1 MYDLWMLTRI
11 VMVVLSL
18 IGVLAFGFGVLAL
31 IGSRSAFQET
41 PSLLLV
47 LIGVVSL
54 GLAAMIGAI
63 LRVTYHVERG
73 FAEAAIARREPSAG
87 Q

>member
-1 MYDLWMLTRI
+1 MLIRI

-18 IGVLAFGFGVLAL
+18 IGVLAFGDGVLAFV
-31 IGSRSAFQET
+31 GSQSAVQET

-47 LIGVVSL
+47 LIGVV
-54 GLAAMIGAI
+54 GIGFAATIGVV
-63 LRVTYHVERG
+63 LHVTYHVERG
-73 FAEAAIARREPSAG
+73 FAEAAIARREPERG

>member
-1 MYDLWMLTRI
+1 MLIRI

-18 IGVLAFGFGVLAL
+18 IGVLAFGVGVLAL
-31 IGSRSAFQET
+31 IGSRSALQET

-47 LIGVVSL
+47 LIGVV
-54 GLAAMIGAI
+54 GVGFAATTGAV

-73 FAEAAIARREPSAG
+73 FAEAAIARRERGSG